1 MPIADKVHI
10 YRANRSVFR
19 KRIFKRECRK
29 KTNDAILIYKNPF
42 APFAQLASFAFE
54 EAIQREWRKQ
64 LKELQT
70 NALARILQ
78 QDIIK

>member
-1 MPIADKVHI
+1 MFLK
-10 YRANRSVFR
+10 RWFLNANAA
-19 KRIFKRECRK
+19 KRRMTR
-29 KTNDAILIYKNPF
+29 ILIYKNPF

-78 QDIIK
+78 QDIIN